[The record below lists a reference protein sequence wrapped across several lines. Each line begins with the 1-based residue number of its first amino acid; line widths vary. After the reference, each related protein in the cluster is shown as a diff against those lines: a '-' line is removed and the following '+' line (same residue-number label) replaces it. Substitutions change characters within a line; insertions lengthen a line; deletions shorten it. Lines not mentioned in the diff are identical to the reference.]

1 LNRAQETTAPSI
13 AECREELSSVV
24 KSRTFRQSPRLARL
38 LEYLCSKSVTRESHA
53 VNEHMIGVDVFGK
66 PLDFKESTDST
77 VRVEMHRLRKRLA
90 AFYEEEGA
98 GHKLRIVVSPGKYAT
113 DFIVLHTD
121 EGANAP
127 ETGSLLTRLG
137 KRRLILIAVTAA
149 VVTGCCAVAVVA
161 WRAGNRD
168 RTVASH
174 VAAAPLLSDELHFL
188 AGYAGDPWVD
198 SAGRHWQ
205 RDRYYQGGI
214 ALPGVKELVPPP
226 PDRRLFQTMR
236 AGSHAGELTDDGGT
250 FAYDIPMKP
259 GTYELFLHFA
269 DPLRE
274 SAQLPDRQDGQNLR
288 HFTIRV
294 NGEPVLNRIDV
305 VADGGTAAVDV
316 RAFKDIRPAAD
327 GRVHLQ
333 FVPDPNEPF
342 VNALELVPSRPGHAN
357 PIRIT
362 ARPSVYTDAQGRRW
376 GPDDYFVGGSV
387 IANPV
392 PAAAANLPELYWA
405 ERYGNFAYAIPV
417 PPGVYSLTL
426 YFAETFFAPAAA
438 SPICRGP
445 GCRVFDVS
453 CNGASLL
460 RDFDVF
466 KAAGAAYRP
475 AIRTFHG
482 LRPNGQGKLL
492 VSFSPAVDYGEVR
505 AIEVLDE
512 TPEPRTTSDH

>member
-1 LNRAQETTAPSI
+1 M
-13 AECREELSSVV
+13 
-24 KSRTFRQSPRLARL
+24 KSREFRQSPRLARL
-38 LEYLCSKSVTRESHA
+38 LEYLCSKSVTRESHP

-66 PLDFKESTDST
+66 PVDFKESKDST
-77 VRVEMHRLRKRLA
+77 VRVEVHRLRKRLA
-90 AFYEEEGA
+90 AFYENEGA

-113 DFIVLHTD
+113 DFIVLQPDVAAT
-121 EGANAP
+121 AP
-127 ETGSLLTRLG
+127 ASGSLLTRLG
-137 KRRLILIAVTAA
+137 KRRFILMVAAAA
-149 VVTGCCAVAVVA
+149 VMAACFAVAAVA
-161 WRAGNRD
+161 WRA
-168 RTVASH
+168 RTPNKTIALH
-174 VAAAPLLSDELHFL
+174 VAAAPLLSDELHIL
-188 AGYAGDPWVD
+188 AGYTGNPWVD
-198 SAGRHWQ
+198 AAGRQWQ
-205 RDRYYQGGI
+205 RDRWYQGGV
-214 ALPGVKELVPPP
+214 ALPGVKDLVPPP

-236 AGSHAGELTDDGGT
+236 AGRRGADLTDEGES
-250 FAYDIPMKP
+250 FAYDIPMKA
-259 GTYELFLHFA
+259 GTYELFLYFA

-274 SAQLPDRQDGQNLR
+274 STQLPDRQDGQNLR

-294 NGEPVLNRIDV
+294 NGEPVLNRLDV
-305 VADGGTAAVDV
+305 LADSGAAAVDV
-316 RAFKDIRPAAD
+316 RAFRDIRPAAD

-333 FVPDPNEPF
+333 FVPDPNQPF

-362 ARPSVYTDAQGRRW
+362 ARPSVYTDPGGKRW

-417 PPGVYSLTL
+417 PPGVYALTL
-426 YFAETFFAPAAA
+426 YFAETFFAPEAA

-453 CNGASLL
+453 SNGVNLL

-466 KAAGAAYRP
+466 EAAGAAYRP
-475 AIRTFHG
+475 VIHTFHG

-492 VSFSPAVDYGEVR
+492 VSFSPSVDYGEVR

-512 TPEPRTTSDH
+512 TP